1 MKAYYQSCHITT
13 GMFCKGGGNNRM
25 ETPILELKEIGVI
38 AKDKDWQKAEPEEQ
52 EYWDEDEDDIP
63 F

>member
-1 MKAYYQSCHITT
+1 
-13 GMFCKGGGNNRM
+13 M

-52 EYWDEDEDDIP
+52 EYWDDDDDDLP
-63 F
+63 FKKKE